1 MNHRTRA
8 LVGLLCIAGLATGQL
23 NQSYRPEF
31 FSPGQGFQSASAQI
45 SSSNVQQFKRQ
56 APGGGGAGGADV
68 IPHDQK
74 KQTTFWW
81 VAPDTPFKATKI
93 GGGVQHPPGTDGED
107 GAAGG
112 AGAVAGAA
120 VGAGGVAG
128 GTVSQTAFQ
137 ASAART
143 ATGQAGQAFGAGGTT
158 TSIQSSTASRT
169 IGTQTQGFQGA
180 GVATGGVAGTLGGTR
195 TSIRKSSTS
204 TFGTQAGVGQP
215 GVIAGSSR
223 TTSSTSN
230 TQVNTGTVQPGV
242 GAGGIQTSTIIRE
255 SKTQTTTGVAPV
267 PVPAPPPQTIQST
280 TTGVRTDTITNVNS
294 PVPRTTVDITKQTN
308 VDTQRTNTIQTNLYP
323 GQPGSTSTAS
333 VVGTSTRTTGVTPN
347 NYGGTTVTK
356 TQERTD
362 GGITSQVITTGTIA
376 RPYFKKTT
384 LTSER
389 GYDYPIPETIPC
401 YEPNKICA
409 PHQYCVNGVVDES
422 QLNLFNTNNQNCNSG
437 TEQCCKIQQTP
448 ATRCPDDSYVCVSP
462 DLCNNGLLNFDAQNA
477 ISTRQPTG
485 ECYAPE
491 VCCKQQSLLS
501 QSTVLT
507 NEGYVVKVPENQY
520 LPPEGQN
527 TVTNIQTA
535 PPPPPPTTPR
545 PPPTTT
551 RYVPPPTT
559 TRYVP
564 PPTTTRYVPPPTTT
578 RYVPPPT
585 TTRYFPPPT
594 TTRAPF
600 RGDEYIPPREE
611 VPASSNDD
619 PNKIRPPQDEL
630 PNPANET
637 PVVIRPTTLRPF
649 QPPRQPGPEAP
660 PPLPPVGCS
669 AAMNCTEEE
678 YCSSTGVISKTPVVL
693 TEEQKLFRVPVT
705 ACRNLERGFTGV
717 CCRDPDYVDP
727 WPVGQLGQYNPEIL
741 GFDDG
746 SYKPT
751 GNGNGNGNGNDNGNG
766 RRPGEPIQASPSQ
779 VTSTQSFAPNQ
790 FVSQTASVTQS
801 KTQYDRGVTASA
813 SFQSTVGQRVNAVP
827 SGLQFTNSGNTR
839 FRPFQNQRSE
849 STFAKPQQ
857 CAPRNYNTQPR
868 GAGPLGTGFGEFPW
882 QAMVLLETNKTLLCG
897 GAIISDNTVVTAAN
911 CVYGLN
917 PRTIQIKGGEW
928 RLGVDAEPKTFQIVR
943 VKDIVYH
950 PAYNPTTL
958 NYDVAM
964 LVLEDRLRFDTH
976 IGAICLDENDVVP
989 SASYENCVTTG
1000 WGKEVL
1006 KIHIQNALM
1015 QQMSISLLSEAE
1027 SQSQLQRN
1035 GFAPESHI
1043 CGKPS
1048 GDACEVD
1055 VGSALACA
1063 DTSGAYYLKGVYSA
1077 DNGCNRPDQIV
1088 SFSNIDVQWI
1098 KQALKNPNQFI
1109 TPVPNYQ
1116 TAANSPQV
1124 TRVQLQSTQGP
1135 AYNNKYLPPY

>member
-1 MNHRTRA
+1 MNRRTRA
-8 LVGLLCIAGLATGQL
+8 LVGLLCLTGLATGQL

-31 FSPGQGFQSASAQI
+31 FSPGQGFQSVSAQI

-56 APGGGGAGGADV
+56 APGGGGGAGAADV

-93 GGGVQHPPGTDGED
+93 GGGVQKPPESADGQD
-107 GAAGG
+107 GAAGAAAGG
-112 AGAVAGAA
+112 AAAAGAA
-120 VGAGGVAG
+120 G
-128 GTVSQTAFQ
+128 VSQTAFQ
-137 ASAART
+137 TSAART
-143 ATGQAGQAFGAGGTT
+143 TSQAGQAFGAGGTA
-158 TSIQSSTASRT
+158 TSIQSASRT
-169 IGTQTQGFQGA
+169 VGTQTQGFQGA
-180 GVATGGVAGTLGGTR
+180 GVATGAAGSTR
-195 TSIRKSSTS
+195 TSIAKSSTS
-204 TFGTQAGVGQP
+204 TFGQTGVTQP

-223 TTSSTSN
+223 TSSTTSS
-230 TQVNTGTVQPGV
+230 TQVNTGTTQPGV
-242 GAGGIQTSTIIRE
+242 GASGVLTSSVIRQ

-267 PVPAPPPQTIQST
+267 PVPPPPPPTTSIQST
-280 TTGVRTDTITNVNS
+280 TTGVRTDTITTNVNQ
-294 PVPRTTVDITKQTN
+294 PRTSVGVTN
-308 VDTQRTNTIQTNLYP
+308 VDTQRTNTNIQTNLYP
-323 GQPGSTSTAS
+323 GQPGQPGQPGSSTTTT
-333 VVGTSTRTTGVTPN
+333 VVGTTGTRTIGTPPN
-347 NYGGTTVTK
+347 NYGGTSVTK
-356 TQERTD
+356 TQNRSD
-362 GGITSQVITTGTIA
+362 SGITSKVITTGTIQQ
-376 RPYFKKTT
+376 PFFKQTT
-384 LTSER
+384 VST
-389 GYDYPIPETIPC
+389 GYQYPVPDTVPC

-409 PHQYCVNGVVDES
+409 PNQYCNNGLVEES
-422 QLNLFNTNNQNCNSG
+422 QLNLFNTNNQNCNSA
-437 TEQCCKIQQTP
+437 TEQCCKIRQTP
-448 ATRCPDDSYVCVSP
+448 ATRCPDESYVCVSP
-462 DLCNNGLLNFDAQNA
+462 SLCNNGLVNFDAQNA
-477 ISTRQPTG
+477 ISTSQQTG

-501 QSTVLT
+501 ESTVLT

-535 PPPPPPTTPR
+535 PPPRPPTTPR
-545 PPPTTT
+545 PPPPPPTT

-578 RYVPPPT
+578 RYYPPPT
-585 TTRYFPPPT
+585 TRP
-594 TTRAPF
+594 PF

-611 VPASSNDD
+611 VPAPSNDD
-619 PNKIRPPQDEL
+619 PNKIRPPQDEI

-637 PVVIRPTTLRPF
+637 PVVLRPTTLRPF
-649 QPPRQPGPEAP
+649 QPRPDDPQAP
-660 PPLPPVGCS
+660 APLPPVGCS

-678 YCSSTGVISKTPVVL
+678 FCSSTGVISKTPVVL

-705 ACRNLERGFTGV
+705 ACRNLERNFVGV

-746 SYKPT
+746 SYKPNGNNGNT
-751 GNGNGNGNGNDNGNG
+751 VNGNGNA

-801 KTQYDRGVTASA
+801 KSQYDRGVTASA
-813 SFQSTVGQRVNAVP
+813 SFQSTVGQRVNAAP
-827 SGLQFTNSGNTR
+827 AGLQFTNSGNTR

-849 STFAKPQQ
+849 STVTRSQQ

-882 QAMVLLETNKTLLCG
+882 QAMVLLETNKSLLCG

-964 LVLEDRLRFDTH
+964 LVLEDRLKFDTH

-1027 SQSQLQRN
+1027 SQSQLQAN
-1035 GFAPESHI
+1035 GFTAESHI
-1043 CGKPS
+1043 CGRPS

-1063 DTSGAYYLKGVYSA
+1063 DTSGTYYLKGVYSA

-1088 SFSNIDVQWI
+1088 SFSNIDVQWL

-1109 TPVPNYQ
+1109 TPVPSYQ

-1124 TRVQLQSTQGP
+1124 TRIQLQSTQGP

>member
-1 MNHRTRA
+1 MRT
-8 LVGLLCIAGLATGQL
+8 LLTLTYLPKPPKSPATG
-23 NQSYRPEF
+23 
-31 FSPGQGFQSASAQI
+31 
-45 SSSNVQQFKRQ
+45 
-56 APGGGGAGGADV
+56 
-68 IPHDQK
+68 
-74 KQTTFWW
+74 
-81 VAPDTPFKATKI
+81 ATSGI
-93 GGGVQHPPGTDGED
+93 G
-107 GAAGG
+107 
-112 AGAVAGAA
+112 
-120 VGAGGVAG
+120 
-128 GTVSQTAFQ
+128 
-137 ASAART
+137 
-143 ATGQAGQAFGAGGTT
+143 
-158 TSIQSSTASRT
+158 
-169 IGTQTQGFQGA
+169 
-180 GVATGGVAGTLGGTR
+180 
-195 TSIRKSSTS
+195 
-204 TFGTQAGVGQP
+204 
-215 GVIAGSSR
+215 
-223 TTSSTSN
+223 
-230 TQVNTGTVQPGV
+230 
-242 GAGGIQTSTIIRE
+242 
-255 SKTQTTTGVAPV
+255 
-267 PVPAPPPQTIQST
+267 
-280 TTGVRTDTITNVNS
+280 
-294 PVPRTTVDITKQTN
+294 
-308 VDTQRTNTIQTNLYP
+308 
-323 GQPGSTSTAS
+323 
-333 VVGTSTRTTGVTPN
+333 
-347 NYGGTTVTK
+347 
-356 TQERTD
+356 
-362 GGITSQVITTGTIA
+362 
-376 RPYFKKTT
+376 
-384 LTSER
+384 
-389 GYDYPIPETIPC
+389 
-401 YEPNKICA
+401 
-409 PHQYCVNGVVDES
+409 
-422 QLNLFNTNNQNCNSG
+422 
-437 TEQCCKIQQTP
+437 
-448 ATRCPDDSYVCVSP
+448 
-462 DLCNNGLLNFDAQNA
+462 
-477 ISTRQPTG
+477 PTG

-600 RGDEYIPPREE
+600 RGEEYIPPREE
-611 VPASSNDD
+611 VPAPSNDD
-619 PNKIRPPQDEL
+619 PNKIRPPQDEI
-630 PNPANET
+630 PNPANDT
-637 PVVIRPTTLRPF
+637 P
-649 QPPRQPGPEAP
+649 
-660 PPLPPVGCS
+660 
-669 AAMNCTEEE
+669 
-678 YCSSTGVISKTPVVL
+678 
-693 TEEQKLFRVPVT
+693 KLFRVPVT
-705 ACRNLERGFTGV
+705 PCRNLERGFTGV

-751 GNGNGNGNGNDNGNG
+751 NGNGNGNAVGNGNGNGNG

-801 KTQYDRGVTASA
+801 KSQYDRGVTASA
-813 SFQSTVGQRVNAVP
+813 SFQSTVGQRVNAAP
-827 SGLQFTNSGNTR
+827 AGLQFTNSGNTR

-882 QAMVLLETNKTLLCG
+882 QAMVLLETNKSLLCG

-964 LVLEDRLRFDTH
+964 LVLEDRLKFDTH
-976 IGAICLDENDVVP
+976 IGSICLDENDVVP

-1006 KIHIQNALM
+1006 K
-1015 QQMSISLLSEAE
+1015 S
-1027 SQSQLQRN
+1027 N
-1035 GFAPESHI
+1035 G
-1043 CGKPS
+1043 
-1048 GDACEVD
+1048 
-1055 VGSALACA
+1055 
-1063 DTSGAYYLKGVYSA
+1063 TYYLKGVYSA

-1124 TRVQLQSTQGP
+1124 SRVQLQSTQGP

>member
-8 LVGLLCIAGLATGQL
+8 LVVGLLCIAAGGLASAQL
-23 NQSYRPEF
+23 NQNYRPEF
-31 FSPGQGFQSASAQI
+31 FSPGQGFQSVSAQI
-45 SSSNVQQFKRQ
+45 S
-56 APGGGGAGGADV
+56 
-68 IPHDQK
+68 
-74 KQTTFWW
+74 
-81 VAPDTPFKATKI
+81 
-93 GGGVQHPPGTDGED
+93 
-107 GAAGG
+107 
-112 AGAVAGAA
+112 
-120 VGAGGVAG
+120 
-128 GTVSQTAFQ
+128 
-137 ASAART
+137 
-143 ATGQAGQAFGAGGTT
+143 
-158 TSIQSSTASRT
+158 
-169 IGTQTQGFQGA
+169 
-180 GVATGGVAGTLGGTR
+180 
-195 TSIRKSSTS
+195 
-204 TFGTQAGVGQP
+204 
-215 GVIAGSSR
+215 
-223 TTSSTSN
+223 N
-230 TQVNTGTVQPGV
+230 T
-242 GAGGIQTSTIIRE
+242 
-255 SKTQTTTGVAPV
+255 
-267 PVPAPPPQTIQST
+267 
-280 TTGVRTDTITNVNS
+280 
-294 PVPRTTVDITKQTN
+294 
-308 VDTQRTNTIQTNLYP
+308 
-323 GQPGSTSTAS
+323 
-333 VVGTSTRTTGVTPN
+333 
-347 NYGGTTVTK
+347 NYGGTTVTR
-356 TQERTD
+356 TQENINGRTD
-362 GGITSQVITTGTIA
+362 TRTLTTGTNTS
-376 RPYFKKTT
+376 PFFKLTKTT
-384 LTSER
+384 SPQNIPE
-389 GYDYPIPETIPC
+389 GYDYPVPATIPC
-401 YEPNKICA
+401 YEPNKICT
-409 PHQYCVNGVVDES
+409 PNQYCNGGFVEES
-422 QLNLFNTNNQNCNSG
+422 QLSLFQATSESCNSQ
-437 TEQCCKIQQTP
+437 TEQCCWIRPTP
-448 ATRCPDDSYVCVSP
+448 ATRCPDDSYVCVAAS
-462 DLCNNGLLNFDAQNA
+462 LCNNGLLNFDAQNA
-477 ISTRQPTG
+477 ISTRQPSG

-527 TVTNIQTA
+527 TDTNIQTA

-594 TTRAPF
+594 TSTRAPF
-600 RGDEYIPPREE
+600 QAEEYIPPREE
-611 VPASSNDD
+611 VPSPSNDD
-619 PNKIRPPQDEL
+619 PNKIRPPQDEI
-630 PNPANET
+630 PNPANDT
-637 PVVIRPTTLRPF
+637 PVVLRPTTQRPF
-649 QPPRQPGPEAP
+649 QPPPPQGPAAP
-660 PPLPPVGCS
+660 APLPPVGCS

-678 YCSSTGVISKTPVVL
+678 YCSSTGVISKTPVQL

-705 ACRNLERGFTGV
+705 PCRNLERGFTGV

-741 GFDDG
+741 GAAFDDG
-746 SYKPT
+746 SYKPNGGNG
-751 GNGNGNGNGNDNGNG
+751 GNGNGNGNG

-779 VTSTQSFAPNQ
+779 VTSTQSFAPNS
-790 FVSQTASVTQS
+790 FVSQTAVTRPKAPFQ
-801 KTQYDRGVTASA
+801 DRGVTAAA
-813 SFQSTVGQRVNAVP
+813 SFQSTTAQRVNVPSVP

-839 FRPFQNQRSE
+839 FRPYQNQRSE
-849 STFAKPQQ
+849 TSTQQ

-950 PAYNPTTL
+950 PAYNPTNL

-1006 KIHIQNALM
+1006 RIHIQNALM

-1027 SQSQLQRN
+1027 SQSQLLAN

-1043 CGKPS
+1043 CGRPS
-1048 GDACEVD
+1048 ADACEVD

-1063 DTSGAYYLKGVYSA
+1063 DTSGTYYLKGVYSA
-1077 DNGCNRPDQIV
+1077 DNGCNRADQIV

-1098 KQALKNPNQFI
+1098 KQALKNPKQFI

-1135 AYNNKYLPPY
+1135 GVYSNKYLPPY

>member
-1 MNHRTRA
+1 MCV
-8 LVGLLCIAGLATGQL
+8 L
-23 NQSYRPEF
+23 E
-31 FSPGQGFQSASAQI
+31 
-45 SSSNVQQFKRQ
+45 
-56 APGGGGAGGADV
+56 
-68 IPHDQK
+68 
-74 KQTTFWW
+74 
-81 VAPDTPFKATKI
+81 
-93 GGGVQHPPGTDGED
+93 
-107 GAAGG
+107 
-112 AGAVAGAA
+112 
-120 VGAGGVAG
+120 
-128 GTVSQTAFQ
+128 
-137 ASAART
+137 
-143 ATGQAGQAFGAGGTT
+143 
-158 TSIQSSTASRT
+158 
-169 IGTQTQGFQGA
+169 
-180 GVATGGVAGTLGGTR
+180 
-195 TSIRKSSTS
+195 
-204 TFGTQAGVGQP
+204 
-215 GVIAGSSR
+215 
-223 TTSSTSN
+223 
-230 TQVNTGTVQPGV
+230 
-242 GAGGIQTSTIIRE
+242 
-255 SKTQTTTGVAPV
+255 PV
-267 PVPAPPPQTIQST
+267 M
-280 TTGVRTDTITNVNS
+280 
-294 PVPRTTVDITKQTN
+294 
-308 VDTQRTNTIQTNLYP
+308 
-323 GQPGSTSTAS
+323 
-333 VVGTSTRTTGVTPN
+333 
-347 NYGGTTVTK
+347 
-356 TQERTD
+356 
-362 GGITSQVITTGTIA
+362 
-376 RPYFKKTT
+376 
-384 LTSER
+384 
-389 GYDYPIPETIPC
+389 
-401 YEPNKICA
+401 
-409 PHQYCVNGVVDES
+409 
-422 QLNLFNTNNQNCNSG
+422 
-437 TEQCCKIQQTP
+437 
-448 ATRCPDDSYVCVSP
+448 
-462 DLCNNGLLNFDAQNA
+462 
-477 ISTRQPTG
+477 TG

-594 TTRAPF
+594 TTRPPF

-611 VPASSNDD
+611 VPAPSNDD
-619 PNKIRPPQDEL
+619 PNKIRPPQDEI

-637 PVVIRPTTLRPF
+637 PVVIRPTTPRPF
-649 QPPRQPGPEAP
+649 QPPRPQGPEAP

-727 WPVGQLGQYNPEIL
+727 WP
-741 GFDDG
+741 
-746 SYKPT
+746 
-751 GNGNGNGNGNDNGNG
+751 
-766 RRPGEPIQASPSQ
+766 
-779 VTSTQSFAPNQ
+779 

-801 KTQYDRGVTASA
+801 KSQYDRGVTASA
-813 SFQSTVGQRVNAVP
+813 SFQSTVGQRANAVP

-849 STFAKPQQ
+849 STLARPTQ

-964 LVLEDRLRFDTH
+964 LVLEDRLKFDTH

-1043 CGKPS
+1043 CGRPS